1 MNKRMESLERS
12 AETLD
17 VLSHSSVL
25 SRCEQE
31 MDLIRSFLN
40 RVDSRWHATATSFT
54 IASTDPAEPVDDR
67 AAITQADA
75 YRHMESAL
83 DSCEKLVFE
92 VERVA
97 QRLRMALE
105 FAPRLRSK

>member
-1 MNKRMESLERS
+1 
-12 AETLD
+12 
-17 VLSHSSVL
+17 VL

-31 MDLIRSFLN
+31 MDLIRSFLD
-40 RVDSRWHATATSFT
+40 RVDPRWHVTATSFT
-54 IASTDPAEPVDDR
+54 VVAEPTTESTTESTTEPVDDR
-67 AAITQADA
+67 FAATQADA
-75 YRHMESAL
+75 YRHMECAL

-92 VERVA
+92 VQRVA